1 MLYDKKY
8 RRTIKMSSL
17 KWKSITKRSF
27 LKRFRDRLS
36 FVLFFTSSFI
46 CFVWIIIFYLYFK
59 FLRTSLLTFFNDIM
73 FFHVINFELYQ
84 NEILMLHREDRTTT
98 QIVNHLNEIY
108 QVKVIYRTIER
119 RLKSWNVTIKRI
131 KTNDSSKLRARIEIL
146 FFQSE
151 CIDEKILFFLKQ
163 KEYFIDSWKLIRI
176 HKELDITKRIFV
188 RDKKTSNRILL
199 NIIKTEFDKD
209 VAREYEKE
217 LLHYHFRTQDHIVFR
232 FVRCYI
238 INIFC

>member
-1 MLYDKKY
+1 
-8 RRTIKMSSL
+8 
-17 KWKSITKRSF
+17 
-27 LKRFRDRLS
+27 
-36 FVLFFTSSFI
+36 
-46 CFVWIIIFYLYFK
+46 
-59 FLRTSLLTFFNDIM
+59 M
-73 FFHVINFELYQ
+73 FFHVIDLESYQ

-98 QIVNHLNEIY
+98 QIVKHLNEIY

-119 RLKSWNVTIKRI
+119 RLKFWNVTIKRI
-131 KTNDSSKLRARIEIL
+131 KTNDSSKLRARIAIL

-163 KEYFIDSWKLIRI
+163 KEYFIDFSELIRI
-176 HKELDITKRIFV
+176 RKEFDITRRIFV
-188 RDKKTSNRILL
+188 RDKEASDRILL
-199 NIIKTEFDKD
+199 NIIKTKLDKN

-217 LLHYHFRTQDHIVFR
+217 LFHYYFRTQDHIVFK